1 MGIGL
6 VSGWTARMWVR
17 TEIGVTTACVRN
29 MGVDLGRAQI
39 RVTQHLLDRA
49 EVGAPFE
56 EMGGKRMA
64 EQVRM
69 HARRIESGLCG
80 QPAKDEKRA
89 GPGQSTPLRVE
100 EKLRAMP
107 AVQERPSSREVA
119 AHGLDSFA
127 SKRHDPLL
135 VTLAEAPYD
144 AVLQVDPAAVEP
156 HCLAHPEPGAVE
168 ELDESPIPERAGR
181 RPVRGLDQALNLAGR
196 KRAGEPRAAPREV
209 ELRRRVVLSTSEKDE
224 VVVERARRGRPSD
237 DGRRGLAAAS
247 QICEPSLQV
256 VRART
261 RGRPAEI
268 AGEVCEIA
276 PVGIN
281 GPRRP
286 ARGEERQEALD
297 LGVRREDGPG
307 RRRA

>member
-1 MGIGL
+1 MRCRPQAGHLSGWRRSIRLNRAASHVIARPIPVVMIRTPRRCGSLGIGR

-127 SKRHDPLL
+127 SKR
-135 VTLAEAPYD
+135 
-144 AVLQVDPAAVEP
+144 
-156 HCLAHPEPGAVE
+156 
-168 ELDESPIPERAGR
+168 
-181 RPVRGLDQALNLAGR
+181 
-196 KRAGEPRAAPREV
+196 
-209 ELRRRVVLSTSEKDE
+209 
-224 VVVERARRGRPSD
+224 
-237 DGRRGLAAAS
+237 
-247 QICEPSLQV
+247 
-256 VRART
+256 
-261 RGRPAEI
+261 
-268 AGEVCEIA
+268 
-276 PVGIN
+276 
-281 GPRRP
+281 
-286 ARGEERQEALD
+286 
-297 LGVRREDGPG
+297 
-307 RRRA
+307 